1 MDFAR
6 HTWKLKVKC
15 PTIDICIL
23 TNVLKKI
30 VWSALIPQEIEAI
43 KFLPTLKYLRVPLRS
58 DNLLMTFLITVQP
71 SLYEVP
77 D

>member
-1 MDFAR
+1 MEAESQMSYNWYMYSD
-6 HTWKLKVKC
+6 KC
-15 PTIDICIL
+15 SEENCMTCI
-23 TNVLKKI
+23 
-30 VWSALIPQEIEAI
+30 IPQEIEAI
-43 KFLPTLKYLRVPLRS
+43 KFLPTLKS